1 MISVL
6 IVRVG
11 NNGTENEES
20 DDDNSYETEVDIKS
34 VSKVKIIKLM
44 VRMNIGQM
52 KVLQMKEIL
61 TVKVWMLFTNVKLNP
76 LSANPTKWSKILKQ
90 FVGC

>member
-20 DDDNSYETEVDIKS
+20 DDDNSYETEVDIKG
-34 VSKVKIIKLM
+34 VSKVKI
-44 VRMNIGQM
+44 V
-52 KVLQMKEIL
+52 
-61 TVKVWMLFTNVKLNP
+61 
-76 LSANPTKWSKILKQ
+76 
-90 FVGC
+90 

>member
-61 TVKVWMLFTNVKLNP
+61 TVKVWMLFTNAKLLNP
-76 LSANPTKWSKILKQ
+76 LSANPTK
-90 FVGC
+90 